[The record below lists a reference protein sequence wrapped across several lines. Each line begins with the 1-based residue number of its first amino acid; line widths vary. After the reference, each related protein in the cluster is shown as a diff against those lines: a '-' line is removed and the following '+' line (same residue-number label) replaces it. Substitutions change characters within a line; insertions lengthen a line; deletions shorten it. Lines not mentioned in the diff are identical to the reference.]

1 MAKSKSRKYSQRKN
15 KKTKKGN
22 IFKSIGSTTSKAVP
36 MVTSGLKKVGSS
48 VVNVTKK
55 TVPIVEK
62 GVGAIYNTL
71 ASGFD
76 LGIKG
81 VKKGINFVKPSK
93 KRRSKG
99 NRKNKSRR
107 K

>member
-15 KKTKKGN
+15 KKTTKRN
-22 IFKSIGSTTSKAVP
+22 IFKSIRTTTSKAVP
-36 MVTSGLKKVGSS
+36 MVTSGLKKVGST

-55 TVPIVEK
+55 TAPIIEK

-76 LGIKG
+76 LGVKG
-81 VKKGINFVKPSK
+81 VKKGIKFVNQSK
-93 KRRSKG
+93 KKRSKG
-99 NRKNKSRR
+99 SRKNKSRR